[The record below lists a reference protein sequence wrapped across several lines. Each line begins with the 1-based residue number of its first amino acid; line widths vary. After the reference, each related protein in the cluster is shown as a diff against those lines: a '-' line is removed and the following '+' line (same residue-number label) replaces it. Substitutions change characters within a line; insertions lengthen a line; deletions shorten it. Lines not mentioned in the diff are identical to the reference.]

1 MLQLMN
7 RLGDRFAF
15 SVVGPPP
22 SAEFQAF
29 LESSTHPIKLVKLRE
44 ADSLDLRDL
53 PVIGSTLRRLRPDMI
68 HAQNPRGRFLA
79 FPIARMLGIRT
90 AYTFNMSLLIY
101 GNSPF
106 KQRLFR

>member
-15 SVVGPPP
+15 SIVGPPP
-22 SAEFQAF
+22 SAEFQAS
-29 LESSTHPIKLVKLRE
+29 LESLTHPVKLVKLRE

-68 HAQNPRGRFLA
+68 HAQNPRGA
-79 FPIARMLGIRT
+79 
-90 AYTFNMSLLIY
+90 SL
-101 GNSPF
+101 PF
-106 KQRLFR
+106 RLRECLVFGRHTRSI